1 MIASRRRLFVHH
13 IAIQRIEGRAS
24 VTLDLEVDGLMK
36 LGDAHEVATQ
46 LENAIEDELGA
57 DIEVETHIEPL
68 ETRELPG
75 RDVDPALTLSLED
88 ALARLAAKDGALRE
102 IHKVRLR
109 SAAGGYFGIFH
120 CRVDPDTTVETAHR
134 KVDALET
141 AVRREFPEILRLVGH
156 VEPAR

>member
-1 MIASRRRLFVHH
+1 
-13 IAIQRIEGRAS
+13 
-24 VTLDLEVDGLMK
+24 
-36 LGDAHEVATQ
+36 
-46 LENAIEDELGA
+46 LGA

-75 RDVDPALTLSLED
+75 HDADPELTRSLGE
-88 ALARLAAKDGALRE
+88 ALARLAAQDGTLRE
-102 IHKVRLR
+102 IHDVRLR
-109 SAAGGYFGIFH
+109 AAAGGYFGIFH
-120 CRVDPDTTVETAHR
+120 CRVDPATTVEAAHR